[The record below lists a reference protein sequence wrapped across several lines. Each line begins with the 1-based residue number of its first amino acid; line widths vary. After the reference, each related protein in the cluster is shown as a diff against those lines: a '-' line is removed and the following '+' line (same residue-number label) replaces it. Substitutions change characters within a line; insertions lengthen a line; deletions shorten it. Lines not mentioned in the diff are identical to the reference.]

1 MTGIRYICFNHQL
14 LPLFTVLSNGKLNI
28 FEGRGPNK
36 KDTSCMQWGASTQRA
51 LYCFICHMGIRE
63 GIFPPPS
70 PAPEFT
76 SAPPCFLECCSLI
89 LLSSLSADLLS
100 TNRSSIFSGHHG
112 QLSLT
117 AVFLDEYRDRLFL
130 GGKDV
135 LYSLLLGPTS
145 SESKEVRHSETAHDM
160 SRSI

>member
-1 MTGIRYICFNHQL
+1 MTGIRCIGFNRQL
-14 LPLFTVLSNGKLNI
+14 LSLFTALSNGKLKM
-28 FEGRGPNK
+28 FEGQGPNRE
-36 KDTSCMQWGASTQRA
+36 DTSCMQLGCQHT
-51 LYCFICHMGIRE
+51 E
-63 GIFPPPS
+63 GTVLFYLPYGHPHPH

-89 LLSSLSADLLS
+89 LLFSLSADLLS
-100 TNRSSIFSGHHG
+100 TNRSTIFSGHHG

-145 SESKEVRHSETAHDM
+145 SESKEVRHSDTAHDM
-160 SRSI
+160 SQSI